1 MSSYILR
8 LKQKKK
14 SDLCNATV
22 IEVLPVRPHH
32 MITPTQTQISIQRAV
47 LSTGYTDYGKG
58 LLRYASTRVHDK
70 ALTEDLVQNTFL
82 KTWAYL
88 VKGGKVDVM
97 EAFLFHILKA
107 LIIDEYRKHKPLSLD
122 ILLEKGFDPSLDDTR
137 HLIDVMDGKQALA
150 LIAKL
155 PVSYQK
161 VMQMRYVQ
169 DLSLKE
175 IALITGKT
183 KNSIAVLTHR
193 GLEKLKV
200 LYSELAVTKELLPA
214 VVGIAVT

>member
-1 MSSYILR
+1 M
-8 LKQKKK
+8 
-14 SDLCNATV
+14 NT
-22 IEVLPVRPHH
+22 
-32 MITPTQTQISIQRAV
+32 TTQTQISIQRAV
-47 LSTGYTDYGKG
+47 LAVGYTDYGKG
-58 LLRYASTRVHDK
+58 LLRYASARVHDK

-82 KTWAYL
+82 KTWTYL
-88 VKGGKVDVM
+88 VKGGKVDVL

-107 LIIDEYRKHKPLSLD
+107 LIIDEYRKRKPLSLD
-122 ILLEKGFDPSLDDTR
+122 ILLEKGFDLSLDDTR
-137 HLIDVMDGKQALA
+137 HLVDVMDGKQAVA
-150 LIAKL
+150 LIAQL
-155 PVSYQK
+155 PILYQK

-200 LYSELAVTKELLPA
+200 LYIELSATKDSLSIVAGSAVNK
-214 VVGIAVT
+214 